1 MKNPV
6 TFPHPIGLMLFNRF
20 EYSEQVLMS
29 LSAQTLPVDQSKLYI
44 SIDGYAGSKAEL
56 QSKPDNTHAIE
67 ELAREIFPN
76 ATIRR
81 GEVNT
86 FPESLRYLEDSM
98 LASHPDATWLGCF
111 EEDYVLSPKYLAI
124 VAQMSSAAEP
134 FDDIAIVA
142 ATGETLDPDKRDLE
156 GIFPIGHLWAYLV
169 RVAHVRERRD
179 DLQIFRE
186 HMSGKPYSDR
196 DKSALALVMASRGV
210 FPVGV
215 GNDHHRLNLAFKF
228 NRIGVT
234 TGLSYGEYIGAE
246 GEHMTEKS
254 FARFNFSPPTS
265 VPFDIGSVDF
275 RASLSSLREQFRA
288 DFAKRLAERYVL
300 PKIRA
305 FSAQKSFQSLP
316 RWRRAADLLGQA
328 FRTLF

>member
-1 MKNPV
+1 
-6 TFPHPIGLMLFNRF
+6 
-20 EYSEQVLMS
+20 
-29 LSAQTLPVDQSKLYI
+29 
-44 SIDGYAGSKAEL
+44 
-56 QSKPDNTHAIE
+56 
-67 ELAREIFPN
+67 
-76 ATIRR
+76 
-81 GEVNT
+81 
-86 FPESLRYLEDSM
+86 
-98 LASHPDATWLGCF
+98 
-111 EEDYVLSPKYLAI
+111 
-124 VAQMSSAAEP
+124 
-134 FDDIAIVA
+134 
-142 ATGETLDPDKRDLE
+142 
-156 GIFPIGHLWAYLV
+156 
-169 RVAHVRERRD
+169 
-179 DLQIFRE
+179 
-186 HMSGKPYSDR
+186 MSGKPYSDR

-234 TGLSYGEYIGAE
+234 TGLTYGEYIGAE

-275 RASLSSLREQFRA
+275 RASISSLREQFRA

-305 FSAQKSFQSLP
+305 FSAQKNFQSLP
-316 RWRRAADLLGQA
+316 RWRRAADLFGQA

>member
-1 MKNPV
+1 VSFPA
-6 TFPHPIGLMLFNRF
+6 TFVWGAATAAHQVEGGNWNSDCWALEHAKPSFFVEPSADACDHSTRF
-20 EYSEQVLMS
+20 
-29 LSAQTLPVDQSKLYI
+29 A
-44 SIDGYAGSKAEL
+44 
-56 QSKPDNTHAIE
+56 
-67 ELAREIFPN
+67 
-76 ATIRR
+76 
-81 GEVNT
+81 
-86 FPESLRYLEDSM
+86 
-98 LASHPDATWLGCF
+98 
-111 EEDYVLSPKYLAI
+111 
-124 VAQMSSAAEP
+124 
-134 FDDIAIVA
+134 DDIAILA

-186 HMSGKPYSDR
+186 QMSGKPYSDR

-265 VPFDIGSVDF
+265 VPFDISTVD
-275 RASLSSLREQFRA
+275 LSAMVPDLRDQFRA
-288 DFAKRLAERYVL
+288 DFAKRLAERYVIT
-300 PKIRA
+300 KIRA
-305 FSAQKSFQSLP
+305 FSAQKSFQSMS
-316 RWRRAADLLGQA
+316 RWRRAAALFGQA
-328 FRTLF
+328 FRSLF

>member
-56 QSKPDNTHAIE
+56 QGKPDSTRAIE
-67 ELAREIFPN
+67 ELARATFPN

-81 GEVNT
+81 GEINT

-111 EEDYVLSPKYLAI
+111 EEDYVLGPEYLAI
-124 VAQMSSAAEP
+124 IAQMSSAAEP
-134 FDDIAIVA
+134 VDDIAILA
-142 ATGETLDPDKRDLE
+142 ATGETLDPDKRDME

-186 HMSGKPYSDR
+186 QMSGKPYSDR

-228 NRIGVT
+228 NRIGIT

-265 VPFDIGSVDF
+265 VPFDTSTVDF
-275 RASLSSLREQFRA
+275 SAMVPDLRDQFRA
-288 DFAKRLAERYVL
+288 DFAKRLAERYVI

-305 FSAQKSFQSLP
+305 FSAQKNFQSMS
-316 RWRRAADLLGQA
+316 RWRRAAALFGQA
-328 FRTLF
+328 FRSLF

>member
-20 EYSEQVLMS
+20 EYSQKVLMS

-44 SIDGYAGSKAEL
+44 SIDGYPGSKAEL
-56 QSKPDNTHAIE
+56 QGKPDSTHAIE

-111 EEDYVLSPKYLAI
+111 EEDYVLSPEYLDI
-124 VAQMSSAAEP
+124 VAQMSSAADP

-186 HMSGKPYSDR
+186 QMSGKPYSDR

-234 TGLSYGEYIGAE
+234 TGLTYGEYIGAE

-275 RASLSSLREQFRA
+275 RASISSLREQFRA

-305 FSAQKSFQSLP
+305 FSAQKNFQSLP
-316 RWRRAADLLGQA
+316 RWRRAADLFGQA